1 MNGMIDLY
9 VYLDESGVF
18 DKVHNDTF
26 VYGGIIYTDLQKK
39 TLAERRYR
47 AIENRLRKSG
57 KYKDCPELKASVL
70 ENKDKRN
77 LFSSLDGY
85 RFAVVIR
92 QRRLSDRVFSSMKN
106 KEDFLNSA
114 VRVALRDAVTG
125 LLRIGELNH
134 DDKVRFHIEAD
145 ERPTATNGKDSL
157 ANAICQEFREGAIS
171 LGRHYPPILPN
182 TVSVEVRHRKSESTT
197 LVRAADIIVNR
208 VYSSYREDT
217 EYQEDISAMFI
228 SLTFQP

>member
-1 MNGMIDLY
+1 MIDLY
-9 VYLDESGVF
+9 VYVDESGVF

-47 AIENRLRKSG
+47 AVENRLRKSG
-57 KYKDCPELKASVL
+57 KYREYPELKASIL

-77 LFSSLDGY
+77 LFSSLSGY

-92 QRRLSDRVFSSMKN
+92 QKRLSDRVFSSMKN
-106 KEDFLNSA
+106 KGDYLNSA
-114 VRVALRDAVTG
+114 FRVSLRDAVTG

-134 DDKVRFHIEAD
+134 DDEVRFHIEAD
-145 ERPTATNGKDSL
+145 ERPTATNGNVSL
-157 ANAICQEFREGAIS
+157 ADSVYQEFREGVFS

-182 TVSVEVRHRKSESTT
+182 TVSVEVRHRKSESAT
-197 LVRAADIIVNR
+197 LVRAADIVVNR

-217 EYQEDISAMFI
+217 EYREDLSAQFI
-228 SLTFQP
+228 SLTIQP